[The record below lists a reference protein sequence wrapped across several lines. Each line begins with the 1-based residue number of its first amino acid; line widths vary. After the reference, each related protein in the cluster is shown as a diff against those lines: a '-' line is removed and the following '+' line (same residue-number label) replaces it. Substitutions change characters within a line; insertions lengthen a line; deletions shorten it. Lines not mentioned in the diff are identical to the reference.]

1 MTSKV
6 TFDILAAMK
15 DTFQRK
21 RIYEAV
27 LEEHLRDN
35 RQMAFL
41 SGPRQCGKTTL
52 AKSLADCYFTWDD
65 LATRR
70 LVAGDAA
77 GLADAVGLGI
87 ATEKKPIITL
97 DEIHKFVR
105 WKSFLK
111 GFFDLYEDRMRLIV
125 TGSARLDIYKRGS
138 DSLMGR
144 YFLYHMHPL
153 GVAELVR
160 PELEATEIHAPRPI
174 LSDDW
179 DALWT
184 HGGFPEPF
192 VRRDV
197 RFTRRWR
204 KLRREQLFREDL
216 RDLTK
221 IADVSG
227 IRILSELLL
236 ARAGNQIVA
245 ASLSREIGIAEKTI
259 KAWIA
264 TLEYFHEGFTVRPWF
279 KNIENSI
286 RKTPKWYQR
295 DWCEVADEGARFE
308 NLVACHLL
316 KAVDM
321 WNDLGLGDYALYYVR
336 NKAKAE
342 VDFLVT
348 KNGTPWFLVEA
359 KTSDTVISHALTAMQ
374 KATGAA
380 HAFQVVRDLPYSG
393 ADAFSYREPI
403 AVSAQSFLSQL
414 F

>member
-1 MTSKV
+1 
-6 TFDILAAMK
+6 MK
-15 DTFQRK
+15 DTFQQK

-41 SGPRQCGKTTL
+41 TGPRQCGKTTL
-52 AKSLADCYFTWDD
+52 AKALADKYFTWDD
-65 LATRR
+65 LATRK

-77 GLADAVGLGI
+77 GLAIAAGLGI
-87 ATEKKPIITL
+87 ASERKPVITL

-111 GFFDLYEDRMRLIV
+111 GFFDLYEDCMRLII
-125 TGSARLDIYKRGS
+125 TGSARLDIYKRGG

-144 YFLYHMHPL
+144 YFLYHMHPF

-160 PELEATEIHAPRPI
+160 PELEIIETHPPRLI
-174 LSDDW
+174 TAEDW

-192 VRRDV
+192 VRRDA
-197 RFTRRWR
+197 RFTHRWR

-221 IADVSG
+221 IADIAG
-227 IRILSELLL
+227 IRMLSELLL

-245 ASLSREIGIAEKTI
+245 ASLSREIGVAEKTV
-259 KAWIA
+259 KEWIA

-336 NKAKAE
+336 NKAKIE
-342 VDFLVT
+342 VDFLVA
-348 KNGTPWFLVEA
+348 KNGAPWFLVEA
-359 KTSDTVISHALTAMQ
+359 KTSDTAISPALASMQ
-374 KATGAA
+374 NATQAA
-380 HAFQVVRDLPYSG
+380 HAFQVVRDLPYAG
-393 ADAFSYREPI
+393 VDAFTYRKPI
-403 AVSAQSFLSQL
+403 AVSAQAFLSQL

>member
-111 GFFDLYEDRMRLIV
+111 GFFDLNEDRMRLIV

-197 RFTRRWR
+197 RFTHRWR

-221 IADVSG
+221 IADVAG

-259 KAWIA
+259 KTWIA

>member
-6 TFDILAAMK
+6 TFDILATMK

-197 RFTRRWR
+197 RFTHRWR

-221 IADVSG
+221 IADVAG

>member
-1 MTSKV
+1 
-6 TFDILAAMK
+6 MK
-15 DTFQRK
+15 TPRK

-41 SGPRQCGKTTL
+41 TGPRQCGKTTL
-52 AKSLADCYFTWDD
+52 AKSLSDRYFTWDD

-77 GLADAVGLGI
+77 GLADAAGLNVAGKRK
-87 ATEKKPIITL
+87 TVLVL

-111 GFFDLYEDRMRLIV
+111 GFFDLYEDRSSIIV
-125 TGSARLDIYKRGS
+125 TGSARLDIYKRGG

-160 PELEATEIHAPRPI
+160 PELDVREIHAPRPV
-174 LSDDW
+174 SDADW
-179 DALWT
+179 GALWD

-192 VRRDV
+192 TRRDR
-197 RFTRRWR
+197 RFTVRWR

-221 IADVSG
+221 IADLTGV
-227 IRILSELLL
+227 RILSELLL
-236 ARAGNQIVA
+236 ARAGSQIVT
-245 ASLSREIGIAEKTI
+245 ASLAREIGVAETTVKT
-259 KAWIA
+259 WTA
-264 TLEYFHEGFTVRPWF
+264 TLEYFHEGFRVRPWF
-279 KNIENSI
+279 RNVENSI

-321 WNDLGLGDYALYYVR
+321 WNDLGLGDYALHYVR
-336 NKAKAE
+336 NKAKEE
-342 VDFLVT
+342 VDFLVA
-348 KNGTPWFLVEA
+348 KDGRPWFLVEA
-359 KTSDTVISHALTAMQ
+359 KLSDVRLSPSLASMQ

-380 HAFQVVRDLPYSG
+380 HAFQVVRDLPYVD
-393 ADAFSYREPI
+393 ADAFSRPTPV
-403 AVSAQSFLSQL
+403 AVSARSFLSQL

>member
-125 TGSARLDIYKRGS
+125 TGSAQLDIYKRGG

-197 RFTRRWR
+197 RFTHRWR

-221 IADVSG
+221 IADVAG

-295 DWCEVADEGARFE
+295 DWCEVANEGARFE

>member
-6 TFDILAAMK
+6 TFDILPAMK
-15 DTFQRK
+15 DASQIK

-27 LEEHLRDN
+27 LAEHLRDN
-35 RQMAFL
+35 RQMAFI

-125 TGSARLDIYKRGS
+125 TGSARLDIYKRDG

-197 RFTRRWR
+197 RFTHRWR

-221 IADVSG
+221 IADVAG

-359 KTSDTVISHALTAMQ
+359 KTSDTVISHALKAMQ